1 MLEIDK
7 FSRVPIY
14 EQIIAQMETHIRLGT
29 FAPEEPLPSVRTLSV
44 SVGVNPNT
52 LQKAY
57 AELERRGLCF
67 SVPGS
72 RRFVARS
79 AQTLLMLRAQKRQE
93 ELGKLLSA
101 LMEAGM
107 SRNELHAFV
116 DDIADQRSER
126 KDMIEVKGITK
137 TFDGR
142 AALHDLSCTIENG
155 RIYGLVGSNGA
166 GKSTLI
172 RLMTGVYRPD
182 RGGIAVDGA
191 PVFDNPSVK
200 RRMVYVSDDIYF
212 LPQANMRRM
221 ALLYAA
227 SYPSFSM
234 KRFEE
239 FSHMF
244 GLDPKASLSTFS
256 KGMRRQAAVIL
267 ALCCY
272 ADFIFMD
279 ETFDGLDPVMRE
291 LVKRVIYSE
300 MEQRGATAVIASHSL
315 RELEDTA
322 TSLRFFIRRACIRK
336 RYTKPEDLPL

>member
-116 DDIADQRSER
+116 DDIADQRS
-126 KDMIEVKGITK
+126 
-137 TFDGR
+137 
-142 AALHDLSCTIENG
+142 
-155 RIYGLVGSNGA
+155 
-166 GKSTLI
+166 GKEKI
-172 RLMTGVYRPD
+172 
-182 RGGIAVDGA
+182 
-191 PVFDNPSVK
+191 
-200 RRMVYVSDDIYF
+200 
-212 LPQANMRRM
+212 
-221 ALLYAA
+221 
-227 SYPSFSM
+227 
-234 KRFEE
+234 
-239 FSHMF
+239 
-244 GLDPKASLSTFS
+244 
-256 KGMRRQAAVIL
+256 
-267 ALCCY
+267 
-272 ADFIFMD
+272 
-279 ETFDGLDPVMRE
+279 
-291 LVKRVIYSE
+291 
-300 MEQRGATAVIASHSL
+300 
-315 RELEDTA
+315 
-322 TSLRFFIRRACIRK
+322 
-336 RYTKPEDLPL
+336 